1 MGGKICAPVRHDVC
15 LIPDVAIKAG
25 HATTRSPRYA
35 LGPGADL
42 PIARIVAL
50 LLIILPIGALIVIN
64 NVAKAPP
71 SQEAKEIAAFNPRQL
86 LADNTPHFL
95 PTPVA
100 ALPPEVNAGPPPPAA
115 SDASAPPSDTTGERV
130 KVANTGGVGAI
141 LRADPPK
148 GRQVGAL
155 RDGTVLDVIEHQDV
169 DGTEWLHVRTPD
181 GTEGWVFSR
190 LVAPAE

>member
-1 MGGKICAPVRHDVC
+1 M
-15 LIPDVAIKAG
+15 AIRAA

-50 LLIILPIGALIVIN
+50 LLILLPIGAWFVITNIV
-64 NVAKAPP
+64 KTPP
-71 SQEAKEIAAFNPRQL
+71 SQEAVDLANFNPR
-86 LADNTPHFL
+86 AIFTDSTPHFL
-95 PTPVA
+95 PPPVA
-100 ALPPEVNAGPPPPAA
+100 AIPAEVNTGPPAPAA
-115 SDASAPPSDTTGERV
+115 DEQTAVADAPVERV

-155 RDGTVLDVIEHQDV
+155 RDGTLLQVLEHRQLD
-169 DGTEWLHVRTPD
+169 DGSEWLRVQTPE
-181 GTEGWVFSR
+181 GVEGWVFSR
-190 LVAPAE
+190 LVAASQ